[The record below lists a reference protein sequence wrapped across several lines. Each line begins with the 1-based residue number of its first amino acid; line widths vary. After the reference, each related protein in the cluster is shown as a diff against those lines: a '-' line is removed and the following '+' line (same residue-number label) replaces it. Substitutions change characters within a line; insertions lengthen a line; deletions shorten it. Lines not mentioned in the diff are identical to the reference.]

1 MIHKPIRYTEILK
14 DPKFISWQL
23 SPDESLDS
31 YWQKLLYDNP
41 DLEIEVDKAIKYLKE
56 KSFNKSSLTAKE
68 KEELLNRIH
77 KTYKLKDNRSNI
89 VKYLKY
95 TIAGCVATAFLIFGI
110 SILFKSERTNLDIIN
125 DGIIAG
131 ELQQSE
137 DIMFVTDESS
147 KSYNV
152 NIDIKLDKD
161 GNAEITQK
169 NNISEK
175 LDIKTKAKNL
185 NSLIVPYGKRT
196 TLTLSDGTKIW
207 VNSGSVIEFPSQF
220 SGDRRD
226 VFLSSGEIY
235 IEVAENI
242 EKPFYLNTSEY
253 KIRVYGTAFNVSSY
267 NNSKSTVALV
277 EGEVSLIKQ
286 GETEE
291 FHLTPN
297 EMATFN
303 NDTYSFSKENVE
315 IINHTSWKDGYLSLE
330 KTPIIDVL
338 EKIER
343 YYNLTFNFDRDVNLQ
358 NRTCSGKIYLSENL
372 DNVMTTIALLTSTE
386 YRKENNNIYITNE
399 NNNK

>member
-147 KSYNV
+147 KSYND

-315 IINHTSWKDGYLSLE
+315 IINHISWKDGYLSLE
-330 KTPIIDVL
+330 KTPMIDVL

>member
-137 DIMFVTDESS
+137 DIM
-147 KSYNV
+147 
-152 NIDIKLDKD
+152 
-161 GNAEITQK
+161 
-169 NNISEK
+169 
-175 LDIKTKAKNL
+175 
-185 NSLIVPYGKRT
+185 
-196 TLTLSDGTKIW
+196 
-207 VNSGSVIEFPSQF
+207 
-220 SGDRRD
+220 
-226 VFLSSGEIY
+226 
-235 IEVAENI
+235 
-242 EKPFYLNTSEY
+242 
-253 KIRVYGTAFNVSSY
+253 
-267 NNSKSTVALV
+267 
-277 EGEVSLIKQ
+277 
-286 GETEE
+286 
-291 FHLTPN
+291 
-297 EMATFN
+297 
-303 NDTYSFSKENVE
+303 
-315 IINHTSWKDGYLSLE
+315 
-330 KTPIIDVL
+330 
-338 EKIER
+338 
-343 YYNLTFNFDRDVNLQ
+343 
-358 NRTCSGKIYLSENL
+358 
-372 DNVMTTIALLTSTE
+372 
-386 YRKENNNIYITNE
+386 
-399 NNNK
+399 